1 MSDEK
6 RGLESGA
13 LSQFSDWFQS
23 EFGPGRFV
31 FDQFLAPPMPDAL
44 CFLDGEPVH
53 VEIAHFYGTESDAR
67 LLLGRI
73 GKSAP
78 TPRERRESAMVP
90 LDNRLLV
97 PLNRLL
103 RQKPDKHHAGI
114 LGGLVVNPLQHFLF
128 AMLLNIFPGIKLD
141 SEFRAVIPS
150 NRSGCSVR
158 AASFTR
164 SVANCIASSARKAS
178 TYPRYSIANGQR
190 QRTRRNRY
198 HHRGE
203 WYQLALHEAQ
213 EA

>member
-13 LSQFSDWFQS
+13 LSQFSDWFES

-31 FDQFLAPPMPDAL
+31 FDQFLDPPMPDAL

-103 RQKPDKHHAGI
+103 EIKADKNYAARPVWLLIRSAFPLCDVAYFSGYKAQI
-114 LGGLVVNPLQHFLF
+114 RVPSRLPFEQIWLLCGPRVSLG
-128 AMLLNIFPGIKLD
+128 ACKLH
-141 SEFRAVIPS
+141 SR
-150 NRSGCSVR
+150 
-158 AASFTR
+158 
-164 SVANCIASSARKAS
+164 SARKAS

-190 QRTRRNRY
+190 QRTRRNR
-198 HHRGE
+198 
-203 WYQLALHEAQ
+203 
-213 EA
+213 